1 MKRVK
6 IFLLFLLI
14 ALVSI
19 GAYQYWQTVNRIIFY
34 FNDIEA
40 DFAAEEVE
48 YQDSIDLSAAAI
60 GLRAEKGNQDISD
73 QIISPDL
80 SITELNTYQLVYE
93 AEGAEFTYEL
103 KVYDRTA
110 PIISA
115 EDSLSLIEGDAFD
128 IGMLNLQAIDDFDG
142 DISDKIIVTGDVEP
156 SNPGDYEIHAE
167 VSDSSGN
174 KAETVL
180 LVHVEAKPQ
189 IDQPADDPQMNAVS
203 DPDSITVMINKQNVL
218 PDGWEPAD
226 LVSVGNNHYLRKE
239 AAKSLEMMRNDA
251 QNSGISFN
259 VISSYRSQAYQTNLY
274 NRYMASDPYNA
285 PYYSAYPRTSEHEL
299 GLAVDISYDYSLHN
313 DLAES
318 ELGQWMAANAHNYGW
333 VMRYPEGKTESTGYY
348 YEAWHWRYVG
358 TELAEAL
365 YSSGLCMEEYR

>member
-1 MKRVK
+1 MQ
-6 IFLLFLLI
+6 
-14 ALVSI
+14 
-19 GAYQYWQTVNRIIFY
+19 G
-34 FNDIEA
+34 E
-40 DFAAEEVE
+40 
-48 YQDSIDLSAAAI
+48 
-60 GLRAEKGNQDISD
+60 
-73 QIISPDL
+73 
-80 SITELNTYQLVYE
+80 
-93 AEGAEFTYEL
+93 
-103 KVYDRTA
+103 
-110 PIISA
+110 
-115 EDSLSLIEGDAFD
+115 AFD
-128 IGMLNLQAIDDFDG
+128 TRLLNLQAIDDFDG

-156 SNPGDYEIHAE
+156 SIPGDYELHAE

-180 LVHVEAKPQ
+180 LVHVEAMPQ
-189 IDQPADDPQMNAVS
+189 IDQPADDPVMNAVS
-203 DPDSITVMINKQNVL
+203 DPDSITVMINKQNTL

-226 LVSVGNNHYLRKE
+226 LVSIGNNHYLRKE

-259 VISSYRSQAYQTNLY
+259 VISSYRSQTYQTDLY

-333 VMRYPEGKTESTGYY
+333 IMRYPEGKTESTGYY

-365 YSSGLCMEEYR
+365 YSSVYAWKNIDKAVCQIKRVLHMMIMLNTLFSIRIYIFNKSAHNFAFFLIFHYCHADIADIWMFNWHKCNTVKFSDI